1 MSLPGYLACS
11 LSSAIWWPAA
21 GAPGAGDA
29 DSAALVCGVAE
40 AVGEAGFELGDP
52 GDGDLLPAVA
62 VEGLDDLRE
71 LVRAEVLQV
80 PGQQALEA
88 VLRVAGPAAP
98 PVLLPDRAPPH
109 VPRRLDGQ
117 QANFESP
124 SYRAATPRPAARR
137 GEFTITG
144 PFVPRQVAITF
155 VLST

>member
-1 MSLPGYLACS
+1 MLGAPVVEGEQAVAGLSLAGHGS
-11 LSSAIWWPAA
+11 GDA
-21 GAPGAGDA
+21 GAE
-29 DSAALVCGVAE
+29 VQRVAQLL
-40 AVGEAGFELGDP
+40 LGDP

-117 QANFESP
+117 
-124 SYRAATPRPAARR
+124 
-137 GEFTITG
+137 
-144 PFVPRQVAITF
+144 
-155 VLST
+155 